1 MFRFAGFELDLR
13 RAELRGPD
21 GGVVKLRPKTFEMLR
36 LFAANAGRVVSKQEL
51 MQAVWPNVYVG
62 EDSLFQ
68 CIREI
73 RTALGDDKRQLLKVI
88 SGRGY
93 LFDAEVTTEQDSAAA
108 PVDEPSS
115 ETAAPT
121 PPIPATYRMPF
132 GLRAPAA
139 LAIVA
144 VLGTIVGLAFASP
157 IFGPGLAVK
166 RAPTVVVMPFTDA
179 SGDQHGAGM
188 AAGVTD
194 GLIEGLARIANIRVV
209 TRPLSANSTQTA
221 ATRPDGADFVVQ
233 GELGKSG
240 TSWTLQARLIR
251 PDGEVAQ
258 AVSHTVNPR
267 DMDAPLQRSRLVA
280 GVGHPMAVR
289 LNAILES
296 GARPPANG
304 TNASLSGAKA
314 AIEQATASINQTTRE
329 RFAASQTMLEQAL
342 AAEPDS
348 IDIAVALA
356 ALKLR
361 GIQMVWYSPEDS
373 AKAESTAKAALER
386 ALKARPN
393 HIPVLEA
400 YCRFLNA
407 TNHFIESLVACAR
420 TLSFDPWNGLALYH
434 IGLAKIQLGRF
445 EEALETFKEADRYD
459 TPQVSRWT
467 WLLGAGWANLMLK
480 RGADAVPWIERSIA
494 ITPATGRSHYLL
506 AAAYQLSGRPDEAKA
521 AMAKGNALRPGTN
534 AVNIRTPTKNVSPV
548 ALAVGEEIV
557 RTLVAIGLPER

>member
-1 MFRFAGFELDLR
+1 MVFRFAGFELDLR

-51 MQAVWPNVYVG
+51 LEAIWPNVHVG

-93 LFDAEVTTEQDSAAA
+93 LFDTEVTGERDGVTLPAGPPAADPPA
-108 PVDEPSS
+108 P
-115 ETAAPT
+115 A
-121 PPIPATYRMPF
+121 IPAPEKHWLLH

-144 VLGTIVGLAFASP
+144 VLGTIVGLAVAAP
-157 IFGPGLAVK
+157 IFGPGLIAK
-166 RAPTVVVMPFTDA
+166 RAPTVIVRPFTDA

-188 AAGVTD
+188 AAAVTD
-194 GLIEGLARIANIRVV
+194 GLIEGLAKIENIRVV
-209 TRPLSANSTQTA
+209 TQPKSAAPAQVAARPE
-221 ATRPDGADFVVQ
+221 GADFVVQ
-233 GELGKSG
+233 GELGKAG
-240 TSWTLQARLIR
+240 TSWTLQTRLIR
-251 PDGEVAQ
+251 PDGEVVQ
-258 AVSHTVNPR
+258 AISHTVPTP
-267 DMDAPLQRSRLVA
+267 DLDVSFQRSRLVA
-280 GVGHPMAVR
+280 GVGHPLAVR
-289 LNAILES
+289 LNALLEA

-304 TNASLSGAKA
+304 TNGSLSGAKA

-361 GIQMVWYSPEDS
+361 GIQMVWYSPAES
-373 AKAESTAKAALER
+373 AAAESTAKAALER

-407 TNHFIESLVACAR
+407 TNHFVESLVACAR
-420 TLSFDPWNGLALYH
+420 ALSFDPWNGLALYH

-445 EEALETFKEADRYD
+445 EEALETFKEADRHD

-467 WLLGAGWANLMLK
+467 WLLGAGWANLMLN

-521 AMAKGNALRPGTN
+521 ALAKGNALRPGTN